1 EERYQVVKDMIL
13 DLKILKNELKE
24 RDYEPNLSASVKTTK
39 FPLTTQDE
47 GFHQTTSFGL
57 RRPLSWVLIP
67 AAALLGLL
75 AGWFVWQWYN
85 DPGSSTPLAST
96 QVTSWK
102 SDLGEDSSRPRFSP
116 DGKLIAYAAL
126 RNGKK
131 SIYLKQ
137 ISGGDPFTQK
147 QDDSVDDSPLWS
159 PDGGQIAFVSERG
172 GRSGIWTAPALG

>member
-1 EERYQVVKDMIL
+1 
-13 DLKILKNELKE
+13 
-24 RDYEPNLSASVKTTK
+24 
-39 FPLTTQDE
+39 
-47 GFHQTTSFGL
+47 
-57 RRPLSWVLIP
+57 
-67 AAALLGLL
+67 
-75 AGWFVWQWYN
+75 
-85 DPGSSTPLAST
+85 LAST
-96 QVTSWK
+96 QITSWK

-159 PDGGQIAFVSERG
+159 PDGGQIAFFSEKG
-172 GRSGIWTAPALG
+172 GRSGIWIAPALGGAPTQLATTNGRGVLVHWSNDGSTIFYELFQSLYSLDLESKEVTKLTDFDRSPVTARSYSLSPDEKNIAYVDREGNQATSGAGLR